1 VAPFRYSRL
10 VFALVLAMTFLGE
23 RLDSLTIFG
32 IVLVIG
38 SGLYTFW
45 RENKLGTKTAQ

>member
-1 VAPFRYSRL
+1 
-10 VFALVLAMTFLGE
+10 MTFLGE
-23 RLDSLTIFG
+23 RLDTITVFG

-45 RENKLGTKTAQ
+45 RENRVRPAPQ